1 VVDLFGPS
9 PVELGQRSDDRE
21 ASGSQA
27 PNDLPLMAA
36 LSFTFDQAGQVILF
50 AQGRPKPLLSPS
62 SLGRPGA
69 AQDRDGSPA
78 SKK

>member
-50 AQGRPKPLLSPS
+50 AQGEAEAATIAQQPGPTGCCPGP
-62 SLGRPGA
+62 GRQP
-69 AQDRDGSPA
+69 RV
-78 SKK
+78 